1 MIVFLVRTQ
10 LPSVLAEQ
18 ELLHPHATGSTN
30 SGFGIFILT
39 TIQVCA
45 VDWTFHGIYAGLFEG
60 VHILEDLNYCA
71 LRNETR
77 VGPATALA
85 VLREVAAGVTI
96 SRSAEPGRVPVFHQ
110 S

>member
-1 MIVFLVRTQ
+1 MVSFLVRTQ

-39 TIQVCA
+39 TIQVCT

-60 VHILEDLNYCA
+60 VRILEDLNYCGQ
-71 LRNETR
+71 R
-77 VGPATALA
+77 VQLLHDPRAHSRQLA
-85 VLREVAAGVTI
+85 
-96 SRSAEPGRVPVFHQ
+96 PVPD
-110 S
+110 